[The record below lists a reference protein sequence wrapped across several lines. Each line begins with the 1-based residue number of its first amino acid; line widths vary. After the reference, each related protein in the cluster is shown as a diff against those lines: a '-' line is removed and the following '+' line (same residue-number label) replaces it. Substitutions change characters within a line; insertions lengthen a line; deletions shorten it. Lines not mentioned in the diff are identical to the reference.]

1 MELNTSTA
9 PVPQSHPNT
18 HANPSGSSSLLN
30 TTYSVVE
37 ADTFRLSDYFRLVNK
52 LDSYSVIEVHLNAR
66 EKVQIVVDSHLPW
79 LHTSLEKHF
88 GGPVETLTLEQIE
101 SFIGSLRS
109 AKNRFELQAFLGLAP
124 HKSLDKAKFLRVF
137 YLDDIK
143 NNDTHRPLVLALVKQ
158 ILIERYTKL
167 DSRVAVIE
175 TRILDKSR
183 RTYAILIREPK
194 ESFRVLI
201 PSGQAPEVHDTILKE
216 TCEARRLSDG
226 TPFELE
232 LLHTEFRVFH
242 PKYKWSE
249 RNKIF
254 SIISGTGKELAFTV
268 TGRTPAEK
276 RFKRE
281 EEEIRAAAA
290 EQLVPIEI
298 GFHPFWRR
306 LGHTTLR
313 IGESLYELS
322 SKGWKVHGAGADSA
336 RAYLFNNPF
345 FKAQYAIYSA
355 SGMPPISIGVTLLAK
370 KQNVERLQLTLENL
384 VAAQGRNKEKFSL
397 MLNNCNQGIMRV
409 LTLAGFEGFTE
420 KGYMGFSSV
429 LSFRRVLLYPP
440 LRAVALHIYPLPGS
454 EITETN
460 LRRWVPRLVYRYNS
474 VVMEMTRAIPS
485 LLWDM
490 LVFFA
495 KRVNKI
501 LYKYTKVRIWNDAD
515 LYHMNP

>member
-1 MELNTSTA
+1 MTTTPEVATQNNL
-9 PVPQSHPNT
+9 PVPG
-18 HANPSGSSSLLN
+18 ASSLLN
-30 TTYSVVE
+30 TPYSVVHP
-37 ADTFRLSDYFRLVNK
+37 DQFRLQDYFKHVKK
-52 LDSYSVIEVHLNAR
+52 LDSYSVIEVRLNAR
-66 EKVQIVVDSHLPW
+66 ETVQIVVDSHLPW
-79 LHTSLEKHF
+79 MQTSLDSHF
-88 GGPVETLTLEQIE
+88 GGPVESLTLEQIE
-101 SFIGSLRS
+101 TFIASLRS
-109 AKNRFELQAFLGLAP
+109 QKNRFELQAFLGLAP
-124 HKSLDKAKFLRVF
+124 HKNIDRAKFLSVF

-143 NNDTHRPLVLALVKQ
+143 NNDAHRPLVLALVKQ
-158 ILIERYTKL
+158 IMIERYTKL

-175 TRILDKSR
+175 TRVEDKSR
-183 RTYAILIREPK
+183 RTYAIVIREGK
-194 ESFRVLI
+194 SFRVLI
-201 PSGQAPEVHDTILKE
+201 PSGQLPSVNNTHLSSAIEK
-216 TCEARRLSDG
+216 RRMPDG
-226 TPFELE
+226 TMMELE
-232 LLHTEFRVFH
+232 LLHTEFRVIH
-242 PKYKWSE
+242 PKITWSE
-249 RNKIF
+249 KNKIF
-254 SIISGTGKELAFTV
+254 SIISGTGKELAFNV

-281 EEEIRAAAA
+281 EDEIRQAEA

-345 FKAQYAIYSA
+345 FKSQYAIYA
-355 SGMPPISIGVTLLAK
+355 PTGMPPISIGVTMMAPK
-370 KQNVERLQLTLENL
+370 HKVERLQVILENL
-384 VAAQGRNKEKFSL
+384 VAAQGRKAEKFSL

-420 KGYMGFSSV
+420 NGYLGFSSV

-440 LRAVALHIYPLPGS
+440 LNATSLHIYPLPGS

-460 LRRWVPRLVYRYNS
+460 LRRWVPRLVYRYNNEL
-474 VVMEMTRAIPS
+474 MEMTRAIPS

-490 LVFFA
+490 VVFFA
-495 KRVNKI
+495 KRVNNI
-501 LYKYTKVRIWNDAD
+501 LYKYTKVRLWNDAD